1 MTDATLELV
10 VNSAIVEV
18 TPVPLVSPLL
28 VVLSSSGKKRLILDL
43 RNLNQHVWKAK
54 FKFEDW
60 QFIGT
65 LFQGVFI
72 SLHNVLTDFWP

>member
-10 VNSAIVEV
+10 ANSAIVEV

-28 VVLSSSGKKRLILDL
+28 VVFSSSGKKRLILDL

-60 QFIGT
+60 H
-65 LFQGVFI
+65 VFRNFL
-72 SLHNVLTDFWP
+72 SKGGFVFSFD